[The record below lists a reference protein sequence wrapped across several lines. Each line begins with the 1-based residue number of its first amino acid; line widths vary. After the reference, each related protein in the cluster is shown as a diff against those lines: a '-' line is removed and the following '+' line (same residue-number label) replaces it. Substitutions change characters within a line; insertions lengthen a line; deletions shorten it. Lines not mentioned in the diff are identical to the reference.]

1 MRLRFGGLIFGR
13 AYFFFSWGGG
23 GMLIIG
29 ILRYVTIAVESQ
41 FKQLRSS
48 PKKSFS
54 GLQRDSNP
62 WPLRSRCSA
71 LPAEL

>member
-1 MRLRFGGLIFGR
+1 MLRDRVSQPSFESLSCR
-13 AYFFFSWGGG
+13 QYF
-23 GMLIIG
+23 LNE
-29 ILRYVTIAVESQ
+29 YVTIAVESQ

-48 PKKSFS
+48 RKKGFS
-54 GLQRDSNP
+54 GLQQDLNP